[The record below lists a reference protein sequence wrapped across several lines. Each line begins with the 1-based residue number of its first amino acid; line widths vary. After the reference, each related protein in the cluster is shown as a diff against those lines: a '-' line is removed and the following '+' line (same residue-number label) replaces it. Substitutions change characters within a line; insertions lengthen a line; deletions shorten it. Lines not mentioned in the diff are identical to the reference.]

1 MNTDRLNELSFD
13 EFKRLVERDVK
24 GQLAAK
30 EQGVPALLRDPE
42 VVERWCAALSA
53 LLRSVEGQLS
63 TQQADMRGR
72 LEFHSRKA
80 ESAREALEELVIRGD
95 ESKISQGRDRVRTH
109 EQAAAQIR
117 QTFWEDRMRKLRFR
131 SGVAEQYV
139 EAKALRDQLDR
150 WARLRMVTE
159 ERNAVIADLTSL
171 RCAVSLHRSRVMD
184 DSMTLDAD
192 VIDDLL
198 WEAAGLVEEA

>member
-1 MNTDRLNELSFD
+1 M
-13 EFKRLVERDVK
+13 
-24 GQLAAK
+24 
-30 EQGVPALLRDPE
+30 
-42 VVERWCAALSA
+42 VERWCAALSA

-150 WARLRMVTE
+150 WARLRMVTD
-159 ERNAVIADLTSL
+159 DLTS
-171 RCAVSLHRSRVMD
+171 
-184 DSMTLDAD
+184 TLCGLVPEHMLFVDD
-192 VIDDLL
+192 VIMCRCRQITM
-198 WEAAGLVEEA
+198 AGHAEGYRFCVKCEQAEHGVPRMKRVVGT